1 MKGKFVLT
9 LVLLF
14 VLIGAVPAIVSAN
27 LSVGVKAGDW
37 IEYDVTFT
45 GTPDQLYSV
54 AWFRMEIVSV
64 QGNLID
70 VAITQRFINGT
81 VQPYNVTINLETGQL
96 GDDLIIPANLNNGDK
111 FFDINVGNITIS
123 GAEERN
129 IAGATRTVL
138 SGSTSQTSFYWD
150 RSTGV
155 RVKSISTEPN
165 FNLTVTVSKTNLWEP
180 QLFGLNPVVFYAIVI
195 VVVAIIA
202 IAVLIAILVTRRKK

>member
-1 MKGKFVLT
+1 MKGKFVLMF
-9 LVLLF
+9 VLLF
-14 VLIGAVPAIVSAN
+14 VLIDAVPAIVSAN

-70 VAITQRFINGT
+70 VTITQRFINGT
-81 VQPYNVTINLETGQL
+81 VQPYNVTVNLETGQL
-96 GDDLIIPANLNNGDK
+96 GDDLIIPANLNSGDK

-129 IAGATRTVL
+129 FAGASRTVL

-202 IAVLIAILVTRRKK
+202 IAVLIAILVSRRKK